1 MGKPS
6 SGKEAAA
13 NTDKGKAGKPVSKE
27 GKGKSKP
34 WSAYRQGE
42 AEDNYR
48 HRREVRTS
56 KGLKRSSR
64 STVAK
69 SRDRPGKAERRLAL
83 YNKGEEVD
91 PTPSQFPIL
100 PNNFNPDLPPK
111 RRKTKPEREEAGPAP
126 KQGEEGSSYS
136 YYSESEGAE
145 EPSSSA
151 APGPSL
157 RLREGPGAGLSAP
170 EPPQERVKE
179 EELQDHEEEP
189 AQLLEV
195 QSDSSVEVI
204 QVESTPW
211 QRRKI
216 KKELETLPDDV
227 HFVGTKVAN
236 IAKPKTGH
244 HYLSEVLVM
253 SRNPFTGVKTSQ
265 ELSKLGQGT
274 HKHVYDFDQN
284 RVIKFASDH
293 GNEAHYCAC
302 FPKLTAQITH
312 TAFVRIKLLEQG
324 SPLLISSTAVLQ
336 EKVQLAKDWLLQKGK
351 DSEDAKEFV
360 YQAFA
365 VTVWLS
371 SQKLHLKDVGPGNL
385 GIRLLPTPR
394 VCYFDT
400 MGWCPAR
407 PRSKPYQWSGLWKLA
422 QQCTPAEY
430 SALNRIRTQF
440 NQDWSGMFG
449 AYADQCRSYHP
460 VLKQMGVMRS
470 DGSMQN
476 FQA

>member
-1 MGKPS
+1 MPQDPG
-6 SGKEAAA
+6 
-13 NTDKGKAGKPVSKE
+13 
-27 GKGKSKP
+27 
-34 WSAYRQGE
+34 GE
-42 AEDNYR
+42 
-48 HRREVRTS
+48 
-56 KGLKRSSR
+56 
-64 STVAK
+64 ST
-69 SRDRPGKAERRLAL
+69 
-83 YNKGEEVD
+83 
-91 PTPSQFPIL
+91 
-100 PNNFNPDLPPK
+100 
-111 RRKTKPEREEAGPAP
+111 
-126 KQGEEGSSYS
+126 
-136 YYSESEGAE
+136 
-145 EPSSSA
+145 
-151 APGPSL
+151 
-157 RLREGPGAGLSAP
+157 
-170 EPPQERVKE
+170 
-179 EELQDHEEEP
+179 
-189 AQLLEV
+189 QLLEV

-227 HFVGTKVAN
+227 HFVGTKAAN
-236 IAKPKTGH
+236 IARPKTGH

-253 SRNPFTGVKTSQ
+253 SRNPFTGAKASQ
-265 ELSKLGQGT
+265 ELNKLGQGS
-274 HKHVYDFDQN
+274 HKHVYDFDHN
-284 RVIKFASDH
+284 RVIKFASNH

-351 DSEDAKEFV
+351 DSEAAKEFV

-422 QQCTPAEY
+422 QQYTPAEY
-430 SALNRIRTQF
+430 SSLNRIRTQF

-449 AYADQCRSYHP
+449 AYADQCKSYHP
-460 VLKQMGVMRS
+460 VLKQMGVMRT
-470 DGSMQN
+470 DGSMQS

>member
-1 MGKPS
+1 M
-6 SGKEAAA
+6 
-13 NTDKGKAGKPVSKE
+13 
-27 GKGKSKP
+27 
-34 WSAYRQGE
+34 
-42 AEDNYR
+42 
-48 HRREVRTS
+48 
-56 KGLKRSSR
+56 
-64 STVAK
+64 
-69 SRDRPGKAERRLAL
+69 
-83 YNKGEEVD
+83 
-91 PTPSQFPIL
+91 
-100 PNNFNPDLPPK
+100 
-111 RRKTKPEREEAGPAP
+111 
-126 KQGEEGSSYS
+126 
-136 YYSESEGAE
+136 
-145 EPSSSA
+145 
-151 APGPSL
+151 
-157 RLREGPGAGLSAP
+157 
-170 EPPQERVKE
+170 
-179 EELQDHEEEP
+179 
-189 AQLLEV
+189 
-195 QSDSSVEVI
+195 EVI

-244 HYLSEVLVM
+244 HYLSEVPVM

-265 ELSKLGQGT
+265 ELNKLGQGT

-470 DGSMQN
+470 DGFMQN

>member
-1 MGKPS
+1 MVRRLRS
-6 SGKEAAA
+6 LRR
-13 NTDKGKAGKPVSKE
+13 TKGRQASLFPKKARGRASLGLLT
-27 GKGKSKP
+27 GKGKQKTTTGTKKKIK
-34 WSAYRQGE
+34 A
-42 AEDNYR
+42 
-48 HRREVRTS
+48 S

-91 PTPSQFPIL
+91 PTPSQFPVL
-100 PNNFNPDLPPK
+100 PNNFNPDLRPK

-126 KQGEEGSSYS
+126 KEGEEGSSYS
-136 YYSESEGAE
+136 YYSESEEAE

-157 RLREGPGAGLSAP
+157 RLKEGPGAGQAARAQDP
-170 EPPQERVKE
+170 GE
-179 EELQDHEEEP
+179 EST
-189 AQLLEV
+189 QLLEV

-216 KKELETLPDDV
+216 KKELETFPDDV
-227 HFVGTKVAN
+227 HFVGTKAAN
-236 IAKPKTGH
+236 IARPKTGH

-253 SRNPFTGVKTSQ
+253 SRNPFTGAKTSQ
-265 ELSKLGQGT
+265 ELNKLGQGS
-274 HKHVYDFDQN
+274 HKHVYDFDHN
-284 RVIKFASDH
+284 RVIKFASNH

-312 TAFVRIKLLEQG
+312 TAFVRIKLLEQA

-336 EKVQLAKDWLLQKGK
+336 EKVQLAKDWLLQQGK
-351 DSEDAKEFV
+351 DSEAAKEFV

-407 PRSKPYQWSGLWKLA
+407 PRTKPYQWSGLWKLA
-422 QQCTPAEY
+422 QQYTPAEY
-430 SALNRIRTQF
+430 SPLNRIRAQF

-449 AYADQCRSYHP
+449 AYAAQCKSYHP
-460 VLKQMGVMRS
+460 VLKQMGVMRT
-470 DGSMQN
+470 DGSMQS
-476 FQA
+476 FQG